1 MSNIRDVA
9 KLANCSI
16 ATVSRVLSQD
26 DSFSI
31 SEIKKQ
37 EIYDAVNKLNYTPR
51 NYQKR
56 INIGCIMSITVDKYS
71 DPFFT
76 SILSAMEEEC
86 NNVGATISMI
96 RKYNELQNPR
106 ILQEM
111 FDANLQGIIIME
123 KLPDE
128 LFKLIEN
135 KIPNIL
141 FIDNQEVV
149 HEFDGIGFDHT
160 IANWQVMNHLIDC
173 GYRRI
178 ALISGSDTKIPLDKS
193 VRMLCYREALRRNN
207 IPYDESL
214 VKDCNWDMSIC
225 EKQVK
230 EVMNLDNPPDAIF
243 AGSDSLA
250 SCILGTLYS
259 MHYICPDD
267 VGVIGFN
274 NLPTSVHMIPPL
286 TTINVPTYDIGIA
299 AIHRMMEMIKGKN
312 INKRK
317 ILFPTKLVERES
329 TRRVK

>member
-1 MSNIRDVA
+1 MANIRDVA

-16 ATVSRVLSQD
+16 ATVSRVLAQD
-26 DSFSI
+26 DTFSI
-31 SEIKKQ
+31 SDSKKQ
-37 EIYDAVNKLNYTPR
+37 EILNAAAKLNYTPR

-76 SILSAMEEEC
+76 TILSAMEEEC
-86 NNVGATISMI
+86 DRVGINISMV
-96 RKYNELQNPR
+96 RKYNELQNPI
-106 ILQEM
+106 ILKEI

-123 KLPDE
+123 KLPDD
-128 LFKLIEN
+128 LFKLIQN

-149 HEFDGIGFDHT
+149 HEFDGIGFDHG
-160 IANWQVMNHLIDC
+160 IANWQVMNHLIEC

-178 ALISGSDTKIPLDKS
+178 ALISGSDTNVALDKS
-193 VRMLCYREALRRNN
+193 VRMSCYREALRRNN
-207 IPYDESL
+207 IPFDESL
-214 VKDCNWDMSIC
+214 VKDCNWDLSIC

-230 EVMNLDNPPDAIF
+230 EVMSLENPPDAIF

-267 VGVIGFN
+267 IGVIGFN
-274 NLPTSVHMIPPL
+274 NLPMSVHMIPPL
-286 TTINVPTYDIGIA
+286 TTIDVPTKDIGIA
-299 AIHRMMEMIKGKN
+299 AVQRMVEMIKGKN
-312 INKRK
+312 MKKRK
-317 ILFPTKLVERES
+317 ILFSTKLIERES
-329 TRRVK
+329 TRRIK